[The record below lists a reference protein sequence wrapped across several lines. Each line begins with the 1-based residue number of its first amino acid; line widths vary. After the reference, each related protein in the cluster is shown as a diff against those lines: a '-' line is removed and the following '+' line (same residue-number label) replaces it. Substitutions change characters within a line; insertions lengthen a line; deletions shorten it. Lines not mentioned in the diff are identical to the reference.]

1 MESELLA
8 ILATVSISLL
18 SLLGLPLFS
27 FRHFSFVMV
36 SFAVGALLGDA
47 IIHILPESL
56 QRLDLVTN
64 SWLVISGIL
73 LFFII
78 EKIIRW
84 RHCHNPDC
92 LPDETNTSHHV
103 VSLSV
108 IGDSVH
114 NFIDGMVVTS
124 AFLIDLR
131 LGLVTSLAVV
141 LHEIPQEI
149 GDFGIYIHHGLTV
162 SKALLVNFTSAAF
175 ALLGCFIVILFGSLT
190 QISLYILP
198 VTAGGFIYL
207 AASDLIPELHRHQAP
222 VSHSLIQVIG
232 VLLGFGLMLLLLPLE

>member
-73 LFFII
+73 LFLLSKKLSAGVIVTIPTVFLMKPTLPIMSFRFQLSA
-78 EKIIRW
+78 IRFTILLMVW
-84 RHCHNPDC
+84 
-92 LPDETNTSHHV
+92 
-103 VSLSV
+103 LSP
-108 IGDSVH
+108 
-114 NFIDGMVVTS
+114 
-124 AFLIDLR
+124 R
-131 LGLVTSLAVV
+131 L
-141 LHEIPQEI
+141 
-149 GDFGIYIHHGLTV
+149 F
-162 SKALLVNFTSAAF
+162 
-175 ALLGCFIVILFGSLT
+175 
-190 QISLYILP
+190 
-198 VTAGGFIYL
+198 
-207 AASDLIPELHRHQAP
+207 
-222 VSHSLIQVIG
+222 
-232 VLLGFGLMLLLLPLE
+232 